1 LAIRLAIYCADDAD
15 TDRYEV
21 ARYRS
26 LWASTRAASLSS
38 AITHPAAPAESPGT
52 PAWVITILVRLSI

>member
-1 LAIRLAIYCADDAD
+1 
-15 TDRYEV
+15 
-21 ARYRS
+21 
-26 LWASTRAASLSS
+26 LSS